1 MLVTVLMSVF
11 NSEDYLSEAI
21 DSILNQTL
29 SDFEFIIIDDGS
41 KDNSIN
47 IIEKY
52 AAGDLRILLV
62 KNPVNIGLA
71 SSLNKGIL
79 LAQGMYIARQ
89 DADDV
94 SALNRLELQTTY
106 AISHPGLD
114 IIGSNCFVIDISGE
128 TVYEAR
134 VYSKD
139 NKFFDKL
146 LNKQAIF
153 PHGSAFMKKE
163 MLIKYGMYDS
173 RFYYVQD
180 GELWLRALSHNA
192 NIYVMD
198 ESLYYYRVTPGT
210 NPSRKEAKTIF
221 NKVLKMIYHEK
232 KSAFLIDNE
241 LNIVNEYLSNVA
253 TPIEANYMAD
263 YWKSLANATYL
274 NNASR
279 RIAMKYIAKAIIENN
294 SILKYPKYF
303 LLALVYFFPVN
314 YVKYLI
320 KNNI

>member
-153 PHGSAFMKKE
+153 PHGSAFMKRE

-180 GELWLRALSHNA
+180 GELWLRALSYNA

-263 YWKSLANATYL
+263 YWKSLANAAYL